1 MPHQLPTLSPCL
13 STTPSPCTITTLQQ
27 AGKNLPRRGIESRGA
42 ATGVGIDTHGF
53 RRAPLSTV
61 CVGRGCGDEDHSQKV
76 QEMEGAGCQLRVR
89 NRAGE
94 GREGMVAIGRAQ
106 KTLDV
111 QGGRNSFF
119 YTQKT
124 ICEPYLWNKL
134 SSLPLVGEKTRTPA
148 CAPQLM
154 SPVAGCRLTF
164 QFLYRPQCQQQ
175 QHQDPWGRKT
185 DEKERRVE
193 FQFQPMS
200 TWSLPP
206 GGVVVLPAAHGFP
219 AGSGRP
225 LYWVQNQD
233 SACPLHLPGLP
244 EKSVKDI
251 HSFHGTPEATGEGT
265 EPTLI
270 ADVRHTT

>member
-1 MPHQLPTLSPCL
+1 
-13 STTPSPCTITTLQQ
+13 
-27 AGKNLPRRGIESRGA
+27 
-42 ATGVGIDTHGF
+42 
-53 RRAPLSTV
+53 
-61 CVGRGCGDEDHSQKV
+61 
-76 QEMEGAGCQLRVR
+76 MEGAGCQLRVR

-206 GGVVVLPAAHGFP
+206 GGGWFCLQPMAF
-219 AGSGRP
+219 
-225 LYWVQNQD
+225 QQD
-233 SACPLHLPGLP
+233 PGGP
-244 EKSVKDI
+244 Y
-251 HSFHGTPEATGEGT
+251 TGYRT
-265 EPTLI
+265 KTQPVPSISLDSLRSQSRISTAFMEPQRLQ
-270 ADVRHTT
+270 VRGQSPH